1 MTLPH
6 AKRRHYMNSII
17 YIGIDVHKDSYSYC
31 SFLKDQDTFFAEHK
45 SEADSKNA
53 INYIKSVIKS
63 VKAENPVLIGYEAG
77 PTGYKLCRDL
87 QKAGFACVVIAP
99 STIYRPNG
107 PRVKTDRRDAR
118 LLAQTLAYKTFKQ
131 VVIPTEKTEAMKEFT
146 RARCSKKRQLKKAKQ
161 ELLSFLLR
169 MGMIYPEKGSYWT
182 QSHFEWLRT
191 VHFKDEWLQL
201 AFEEYFAELNDLMA
215 KVARLDVQI
224 KMMAETSDIKD
235 DVEKLIC
242 FTGIDYLTAVSI
254 VVEVGDFSR
263 FSNAKSFS
271 NYIGLCPGEDSSGL
285 SIRHTAITKAGNS
298 RVRQLL
304 IESAKSIRYG
314 RLCSAKSKRLIQR
327 QEGKSPMVIQYADMA
342 IMRIRHKML
351 NMERKG
357 LHYNVITTAAAREL
371 SCFVWGMMTGNISR
385 ASV

>member
-1 MTLPH
+1 
-6 AKRRHYMNSII
+6 MNSII
-17 YIGIDVHKDSYSYC
+17 YIGIDVHKNSYSYC
-31 SFLKDQDTFFAEHK
+31 AYEKEKDSFFAEHK
-45 SEADSKNA
+45 SEAGSKNA
-53 INYIKSVIKS
+53 INYIKSVIKTTGS
-63 VKAENPVLIGYEAG
+63 DFPILIVYEAG

-87 QKAGFACVVIAP
+87 QKAGFPCVVIAP
-99 STIYRPNG
+99 STIYKPNG
-107 PRVKTDRRDAR
+107 PRIKTDRRDAR

-131 VVIPTEKTEAMKEFT
+131 VVIPSEKIEAMKEFT

-191 VHFKDEWLQL
+191 VQFKDKWLQL
-201 AFEEYFAELNDLMA
+201 AFEEYFSEVNELMA
-215 KVARLDVQI
+215 KVARLDTQI
-224 KMMAETSDIKD
+224 KQMAEKKKKKN

-254 VVEVGDFSR
+254 VAEVGDFSR
-263 FSNAKSFS
+263 FSNAKAFS
-271 NYIGLCPGEDSSGL
+271 NYIGLCPGENSSGL
-285 SIRHTAITKAGNS
+285 RVRHTAITKAGNS

-304 IESAKSIRYG
+304 IESAKSIKYG

-327 QEGKSPMVIQYADMA
+327 QEGKSPLVIQYADMA
-342 IMRIRHKML
+342 IARIRHKML
-351 NMERKG
+351 SMERKG

-371 SCFVWGMMTGNISR
+371 SCFIWGMMTGNISR
-385 ASV
+385 TSV

>member
-1 MTLPH
+1 
-6 AKRRHYMNSII
+6 MNSII
-17 YIGIDVHKDSYSYC
+17 YIGIDVHKNSYSYC
-31 SFLKDQDTFFAEHK
+31 AYEKEKDSFFAEHK
-45 SEADSKNA
+45 SEAGSKNA
-53 INYIKSVIKS
+53 INYIKSVIKTTGS
-63 VKAENPVLIGYEAG
+63 DFPILIGYEAG

-87 QKAGFACVVIAP
+87 QKAGFPCVVIAP
-99 STIYRPNG
+99 STIYKPNG
-107 PRVKTDRRDAR
+107 PRIKTDRRDAR

-131 VVIPTEKTEAMKEFT
+131 VVIPSEKIEAMKEFT

-191 VHFKDEWLQL
+191 VQFKDKWLQL
-201 AFEEYFAELNDLMA
+201 AFEEYFSEVNELMA
-215 KVARLDVQI
+215 KVARLDTQI
-224 KMMAETSDIKD
+224 KQMAENSEIKN

-254 VVEVGDFSR
+254 VAEVGDFSR
-263 FSNAKSFS
+263 FSNAKAFS
-271 NYIGLCPGEDSSGL
+271 NYIGLCPGENSSGL
-285 SIRHTAITKAGNS
+285 RVRHTSITKAGNS

-304 IESAKSIRYG
+304 IESAKSIKYG

-327 QEGKSPMVIQYADMA
+327 QEGKSPLVIQYADMA
-342 IMRIRHKML
+342 IARIRHKML
-351 NMERKG
+351 SMERKG

-371 SCFVWGMMTGNISR
+371 SCFIWGMMTGNISR
-385 ASV
+385 TSV

>member
-1 MTLPH
+1 
-6 AKRRHYMNSII
+6 MNSII

-63 VKAENPVLIGYEAG
+63 VKAENPVLVGYEAG

>member
-1 MTLPH
+1 
-6 AKRRHYMNSII
+6 MNSII
-17 YIGIDVHKDSYSYC
+17 YIGIDVHKNSYSYC
-31 SFLKDQDTFFAEHK
+31 AYEKEKDSFFAEHK
-45 SEADSKNA
+45 SEAGSKNA
-53 INYIKSVIKS
+53 INYIKSVIKTTGS
-63 VKAENPVLIGYEAG
+63 EEPVLVGYEAG

-87 QKAGFACVVIAP
+87 QKAGFPCVVIAP
-99 STIYRPNG
+99 STIYKPNG
-107 PRVKTDRRDAR
+107 PRIKTDRRDAR

-131 VVIPTEKTEAMKEFT
+131 VVIPSEKIEAMKEFT

-191 VHFKDEWLQL
+191 VQFKDKWLQL
-201 AFEEYFAELNDLMA
+201 AFEEYFSEVNELMA
-215 KVARLDVQI
+215 KVARLDTQI
-224 KMMAETSDIKD
+224 KQMAENSEIKN

-254 VVEVGDFSR
+254 VAEVGDFSR
-263 FSNAKSFS
+263 FSNAKAFS
-271 NYIGLCPGEDSSGL
+271 NYIGLCPGENSSGL
-285 SIRHTAITKAGNS
+285 RVRHTAITKAGNS

-304 IESAKSIRYG
+304 IESAKSIKYG

-327 QEGKSPMVIQYADMA
+327 QEGKSPLVIQYADMA
-342 IMRIRHKML
+342 IARIRHKML
-351 NMERKG
+351 SMERKG

-371 SCFVWGMMTGNISR
+371 SCFIWGMMTGNISR
-385 ASV
+385 TSV